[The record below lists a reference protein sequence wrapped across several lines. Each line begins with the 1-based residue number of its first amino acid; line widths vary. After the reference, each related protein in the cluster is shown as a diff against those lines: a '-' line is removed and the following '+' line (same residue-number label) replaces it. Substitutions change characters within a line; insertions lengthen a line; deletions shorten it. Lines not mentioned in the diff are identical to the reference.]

1 MRDPNR
7 IYPFLNKL
15 AELWLLKPDYRFWQL
30 LSSIPLSGDPFFLE
44 EPETEQILDKE
55 IKRIQQWH
63 SEHTANARQT
73 AKDKEE

>member
-30 LSSIPLSGDPFFLE
+30 LSSLPLDCDPFFLE
-44 EPETEQILDKE
+44 ESETELLFDKE
-55 IKRIQQWH
+55 IQRIQQWH
-63 SEHTANARQT
+63 SEHASQARQ
-73 AKDKEE
+73 AVQNKEE

>member
-15 AELWLLKPDYRFWQL
+15 AELWMLKPDYRFWQL

-44 EPETEQILDKE
+44 ESDTELIFDKE
-55 IKRIQQWH
+55 IQRVQQWR
-63 SEHTANARQT
+63 SEHASQAHQ
-73 AKDKEE
+73 AVKSKEE